1 MEKKVTATLLVPA
14 IHCSG
19 CVENI
24 AQAVEHLPGV
34 DEVTGDAEAKTIT
47 VVYQPGKGDLA
58 RIKAAVASRGFEVK
72 GVLGGPREATAE
84 PNAGHSHPSHGRT
97 GVLPIGL
104 GALAVGATLALA
116 GYFLGFLGYAYGV
129 AVPQAFGRFS
139 VVAVAAI
146 SGVAAFFSPCVFPL
160 LPGYVVYH
168 LGESRQS
175 RFGRTAAIGLAG
187 AGGVALINLVIGALI
202 AALGTATPFQPD
214 PRRDIPAVLAVRF
227 VAGAMVVTLGLL
239 ALSGRTLG
247 SAVTR
252 LGSTLAGA
260 APGAAGTLAT
270 TFVYGLTYNA
280 AGLGCTGPILLA
292 LLLYAVAS
300 GQAVLAFAVFSLT
313 MASLMFAVTL
323 LSGLAGRAATARLAA
338 ATERLQRIGA
348 IVLIVVGTYTMLSLS
363 FGPGREVFVRT
374 FLPFLR

>member
-1 MEKKVTATLLVPA
+1 METNETATLLVPK

-24 AQAVEHLPGV
+24 VRAVEQLPGV

-47 VVYQPGKGDLA
+47 VVYQPGAADLA
-58 RIKAAVASRGFEVK
+58 RIKSAVAERGFEVK
-72 GVLGGPREATAE
+72 GVLSNLWETTAE
-84 PNAGHSHPSHGRT
+84 SRAGHSHRPHGHA
-97 GVLPIGL
+97 GVVPVGL
-104 GALAVGATLALA
+104 GALALGATLALA
-116 GYFLGFLGYAYGV
+116 GYFLGFLGYAYGI

-146 SGVAAFFSPCVFPL
+146 SGLAAFFSPCVFPL
-160 LPGYVVYH
+160 LPGYVVYR
-168 LGESRQS
+168 LGESRQA
-175 RFGRTAAIGLAG
+175 RLGRAAAIGLAG
-187 AGGVALINLVIGALI
+187 AAGVVVVNLMIGALI

-227 VAGAMVVTLGLL
+227 VAGALVVVLGML

-247 SAVTR
+247 SAVAR
-252 LGSTLAGA
+252 FGHALAVGPGS
-260 APGAAGTLAT
+260 AGTLAT

-292 LLLYAVAS
+292 LVVYALAS
-300 GQAVLAFAVFSLT
+300 GQALLAFAVFSLT
-313 MASLMFAVTL
+313 MAALMFSVTL
-323 LSGLAGRAATARLAA
+323 LSGLAGRAATTRLAA

-348 IVLIVVGTYTMLSLS
+348 IILMVVGTYTMLSLS
-363 FGPGREVFVRT
+363 FAPAREVFVRT